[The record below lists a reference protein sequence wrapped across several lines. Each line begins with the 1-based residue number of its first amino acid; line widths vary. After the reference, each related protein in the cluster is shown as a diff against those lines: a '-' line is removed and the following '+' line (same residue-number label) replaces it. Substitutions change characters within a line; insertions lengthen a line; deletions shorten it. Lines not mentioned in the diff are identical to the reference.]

1 MHCWRGWP
9 VLRIQSEISLFA
21 EQWYD
26 VNCKSQ
32 LQNSL
37 FIYTHIHMKY
47 CTVWVSVST
56 DEILPKVKAMR
67 HLCTLHNCICANA
80 QGACA
85 KIPFG
90 FSVPLRKVVLV
101 ACKELVSLLSAVS
114 PLNNVLWAA
123 PFGSPTSVLGWVC
136 ACWSLGQSGWRRR
149 QIRELFDLY
158 VQWWQAL
165 LHNDISL
172 AIHTQKITIF
182 NKIESHT
189 THPFGS

>member
-21 EQWYD
+21 EQWYEI

-32 LQNSL
+32 LENSL
-37 FIYTHIHMKY
+37 FIYTKD

-67 HLCTLHNCICANA
+67 HLCTLHNCTCANA
-80 QGACA
+80 QGAYA

-90 FSVPLRKVVLV
+90 FSAPLRKVLLV
-101 ACKELVSLLSAVS
+101 ACRELVSLLIVVS
-114 PLNNVLWAA
+114 SLNKVLWAA
-123 PFGSPTSVLGWVC
+123 LFGSPISVLGWVC
-136 ACWSLGQSGWRRR
+136 ACWSLWQNGWRRR

-158 VQWWQAL
+158 VQRLQAL

-189 THPFGS
+189 THPFAS